1 MAAQLHQ
8 QFCCEWKPAR
18 TLATGVVSGTAAAL
32 LHPLQMPAHVQA
44 DSGKAKI
51 EDTATQLWSSSS
63 KWLRSAG
70 KKLASAAKES
80 ATQLQTKLET
90 IDPRFAQK
98 GKLEPPN
105 VNAAHVGA
113 AASKGELCR
122 QPCHF
127 CLNRTTPACA
137 VLCADRFRVT
147 DP

>member
-1 MAAQLHQ
+1 MA
-8 QFCCEWKPAR
+8 
-18 TLATGVVSGTAAAL
+18 GGIAAAL
-32 LHPLQMPAHVQA
+32 QISSVHAQA

-98 GKLEPPN
+98 GMFEPQN
-105 VNAAHVGA
+105 VGA
-113 AASKGELCR
+113 ARVGAAGSKESSAGSHVISCKTELHQHAR
-122 QPCHF
+122 S
-127 CLNRTTPACA
+127 
-137 VLCADRFRVT
+137 CADCSGVIGPCYLRQGAS
-147 DP
+147 

>member
-1 MAAQLHQ
+1 MSAQ
-8 QFCCEWKPAR
+8 A
-18 TLATGVVSGTAAAL
+18 
-32 LHPLQMPAHVQA
+32 QA

-98 GKLEPPN
+98 GMLEPQN
-105 VNAAHVGA
+105 VAAHVGTA
-113 AASKGELCR
+113 EQGGLCR
-122 QPCHF
+122 QHDGGFETGSHQSAGSCAGPSEMIDPC
-127 CLNRTTPACA
+127 
-137 VLCADRFRVT
+137 
-147 DP
+147 

>member
-1 MAAQLHQ
+1 MSAQ
-8 QFCCEWKPAR
+8 A
-18 TLATGVVSGTAAAL
+18 
-32 LHPLQMPAHVQA
+32 QA

-98 GKLEPPN
+98 GPRTRIGDDGEEIPAYYYEWASQIQAMP
-105 VNAAHVGA
+105 
-113 AASKGELCR
+113 ASK
-122 QPCHF
+122 QPGM
-127 CLNRTTPACA
+127 LQQ
-137 VLCADRFRVT
+137 LSEDDR
-147 DP
+147 